1 MLYAGSGSPIPN
13 DTMEQFK
20 ASEEDWQRIEAKA
33 IHYSI
38 PGTIWELHGRVAA
51 LEAEQAKESGKCPKT
66 LEAFKQI
73 GEYVKPRPPL
83 YADPYN
89 PLVSY
94 SVGEVRPTEEWFKW
108 HFPDKEHFSAT
119 AAAHRALYDHGY
131 ERGQNDGYAQ
141 GLAAGRA
148 EQQAMAKLPTDSDY
162 DAPQSLHSV
171 ALDMV
176 DSLGRSFNL
185 LPEILDTLRRAIRE
199 PMAEREATCKPA
211 LQVADD
217 LTPEPESA
225 AQSDPQVL
233 FSVTLA
239 GSNAIRW
246 EDVINALTIAE
257 AKLFDLWEYSKGI
270 DPWCLQVA
278 DTAYPAYRAVHD
290 LMNECRRTGA
300 TGAIGGLASPPPIA
314 SEPKPEPVH
323 SQYFSGHGY
332 IVGEINRALAEGG
345 WTLTPEPKPEP
356 IWGWRNVDFVGSP
369 PSPYPT
375 WWEWAS
381 SSLGRRVIQD
391 VRIEAV
397 MPRLD
402 QPGATEPAV
411 EPEPSPSP
419 AGDAGLVKEVLDAMG
434 EGIEADVE
442 ARAAILAVA
451 KWLRKK
457 CCPTAASLLEREA
470 NQ

>member
-13 DTMEQFK
+13 DTMEQFR
-20 ASEEDWQRIEAKA
+20 ASEEDWQRIEAEA
-33 IHYSI
+33 IHYPI
-38 PGTIWELHGRVAA
+38 PGTIWELHGRMAA
-51 LEAEQAKESGKCPKT
+51 LEAALDRVLVRNQTGVYLRAGTPVYLAAPAKAVPSDEKLHEIWKDTKGG
-66 LEAFKQI
+66 AI
-73 GEYVKPRPPL
+73 
-83 YADPYN
+83 
-89 PLVSY
+89 
-94 SVGEVRPTEEWFKW
+94 
-108 HFPDKEHFSAT
+108 EHF
-119 AAAHRALYDHGY
+119 RALVDHGY
-131 ERGQNDGYAQ
+131 QQ

-171 ALDMV
+171 ALGMV
-176 DSLGRSFNL
+176 
-185 LPEILDTLRRAIRE
+185 DTLRHRIGVTDHICDTIERAIRE
-199 PMAEREATCKPA
+199 PMAEQQATCKPA

-314 SEPKPEPVH
+314 SEPE
-323 SQYFSGHGY
+323 
-332 IVGEINRALAEGG
+332 
-345 WTLTPEPKPEP
+345 PEP

-419 AGDAGLVKEVLDAMG
+419 AGDGGLVKEVLDAMG

-451 KWLRKK
+451 RWLRGKD
-457 CCPTAASLLEREA
+457 CPTAASLLEREA

>member
-13 DTMEQFK
+13 NTMEQFK

-131 ERGQNDGYAQ
+131 ERGQNDGYEQ

-176 DSLGRSFNL
+176 D
-185 LPEILDTLRRAIRE
+185 TLRHRIGVTDHICDTIERAIRE
-199 PMAEREATCKPA
+199 PMAEQQATCKPA

-217 LTPEPESA
+217 LTPEPE
-225 AQSDPQVL
+225 
-233 FSVTLA
+233 
-239 GSNAIRW
+239 
-246 EDVINALTIAE
+246 
-257 AKLFDLWEYSKGI
+257 
-270 DPWCLQVA
+270 
-278 DTAYPAYRAVHD
+278 
-290 LMNECRRTGA
+290 
-300 TGAIGGLASPPPIA
+300 
-314 SEPKPEPVH
+314 PEPVH

-419 AGDAGLVKEVLDAMG
+419 AGDAGLVEVVVRAMRAAPLG
-434 EGIEADVE
+434 YQPE
-442 ARAAILAVA
+442 ARAAIRAVA
-451 KWLRKK
+451 RWLRSNDY
-457 CCPTAASLLEREA
+457 PIAASLLKQEA
-470 NQ
+470 NR